1 MYQGSDLEGIPET
14 HGVYSLVRKIKNQ
27 RSTPWVYTGLSND
40 LLMRVKTH
48 LTQQTGT
55 YSGNKNAASIML
67 DRLTNVRWWDI
78 SHIEWPEDV
87 TTEYIDSKKQAK
99 VAKKGTKAWK
109 QFLAGGAE
117 IIIKKR
123 FPPMLDDQAKPK
135 KLALLI
141 SQSPK
146 FQEEIEKI
154 IDNWDEISL
163 PSLEN
168 LNLEI
173 NDLKL
178 RILALETLVSK
189 LDLNGIK

>member
-78 SHIEWPEDV
+78 SNIECLELRNFASNIFKHADAHHFGFCQNN
-87 TTEYIDSKKQAK
+87 I
-99 VAKKGTKAWK
+99 
-109 QFLAGGAE
+109 F
-117 IIIKKR
+117 R
-123 FPPMLDDQAKPK
+123 
-135 KLALLI
+135 
-141 SQSPK
+141 
-146 FQEEIEKI
+146 KI
-154 IDNWDEISL
+154 
-163 PSLEN
+163 P
-168 LNLEI
+168 
-173 NDLKL
+173 
-178 RILALETLVSK
+178 T
-189 LDLNGIK
+189 